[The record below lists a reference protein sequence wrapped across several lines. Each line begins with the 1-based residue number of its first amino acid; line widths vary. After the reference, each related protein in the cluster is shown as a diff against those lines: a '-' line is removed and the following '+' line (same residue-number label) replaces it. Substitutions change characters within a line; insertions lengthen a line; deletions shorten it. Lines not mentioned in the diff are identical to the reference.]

1 MVAGCGFHHL
11 HCIDVELIVHHL
23 IFLKCVNFLGTLD
36 SWLDPVKTFC
46 ISVEKEQFFT
56 LRFLMVVST
65 EMAWAAILVKTL
77 FSIVNLS
84 YHYLIKE
91 SPNSTNDENTTTI
104 PNCLW
109 KCLWWRG
116 NLWVKW
122 ICCLSVCWRT
132 SPGRGMWTK
141 WDLLKTTSF
150 TWNTHKYFPQSIE
163 IFFSFLFNPI
173 AFYTFF
179 AVNCKAS
186 STRRSSSKTLGKN

>member
-46 ISVEKEQFFT
+46 ISVEKEQFVT

-91 SPNSTNDENTTTI
+91 SPYSTNDENTTTI
-104 PNCLW
+104 PNCL
-109 KCLWWRG
+109 
-116 NLWVKW
+116 
-122 ICCLSVCWRT
+122 
-132 SPGRGMWTK
+132 
-141 WDLLKTTSF
+141 
-150 TWNTHKYFPQSIE
+150 
-163 IFFSFLFNPI
+163 
-173 AFYTFF
+173 
-179 AVNCKAS
+179 
-186 STRRSSSKTLGKN
+186 